1 MRNGQIE
8 TNTLDMRLAARLT
21 GLRQQRGW
29 SLDEMAE
36 QSGVS
41 RASLSRIE
49 RGETSPTAA
58 VLGRLCKAFHLPM
71 AVLFAQA
78 EDRGADLVVHDDQT
92 LWTDPQ
98 TGFHR
103 RSLSPAR
110 PGYRGAMIL
119 GELPAG
125 ARVSYADTPIP
136 DLEHHLWL
144 QSGTLEVKLA
154 GSAEGA
160 GGDVIHRLSAGDCL
174 RFKLNSANSYHAPG
188 PDPARYLLCVV
199 TP

>member
-1 MRNGQIE
+1 MSSLE
-8 TNTLDMRLAARLT
+8 TQLAARLT
-21 GLRQQRGW
+21 GLRQARGW
-29 SLDEMAE
+29 SLEEMAE
-36 QSGVS
+36 KSDVS

-49 RGETSPTAA
+49 RGETSPTAV
-58 VLGRLCKAFHLPM
+58 VLGRLCKAFQLPM

-78 EDRGADLVVHDDQT
+78 EDRGADHIVYDEQAT
-92 LWTDPQ
+92 WTDPQ
-98 TGFHR
+98 SGFRR

-110 PGYRGAMIL
+110 PGYRGSMIS

-144 QSGTLEVKLA
+144 QSGELEVTLG
-154 GSAEGA
+154 GSAT
-160 GGDVIHRLSAGDCL
+160 GDVTHRLSAGDSL
-174 RFKLNSANSYHAPG
+174 RFKLNGPNSYHAPG
-188 PDPARYLLCVV
+188 PDTAHYILTVV